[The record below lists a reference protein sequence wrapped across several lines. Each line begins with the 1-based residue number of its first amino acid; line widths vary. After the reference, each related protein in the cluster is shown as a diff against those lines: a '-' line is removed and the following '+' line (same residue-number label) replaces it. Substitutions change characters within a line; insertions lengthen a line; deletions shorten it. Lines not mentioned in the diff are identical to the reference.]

1 MRIEGPYDYDNTP
14 MCQNAIGATKLQS
27 FTAAEADNSPQ
38 EKNSFDSP
46 GEELLAPP
54 LNFSMV
60 DYGVFRSGF
69 PEPANFS
76 FLRTLGLRSII
87 YLCPEPYPVANA
99 EFLKANGI
107 RLFQFGIEGSKEPF
121 VNIPEDSIREALE
134 IVLDEKNR
142 PLLMHCKRGKHRT
155 GCLVGCLRKLQRW
168 CLTSIFD
175 EYQRFAADKARVSDQ
190 RFIELFEISSLK
202 ESCVPVSSS
211 KGQ

>member
-14 MCQNAIGATKLQS
+14 MCQNAIGATKLQP
-27 FTAAEADNSPQ
+27 FPAAEADNSPQ

-107 RLFQFGIEGSKEPF
+107 RLFQFGIEGSK
-121 VNIPEDSIREALE
+121 
-134 IVLDEKNR
+134 
-142 PLLMHCKRGKHRT
+142 HRT